1 MLLIENP
8 RFSTYKRL
16 IADRLDSIRSSPS
29 AEKLNGGRA
38 YKLFSKVVDYADFF
52 HGIKSIVIDKNE
64 ALAKIQMPDSH
75 VGGDESSV
83 TKHCDTASIDAFIQ
97 VSGLLINS
105 RKACPPG
112 QVFVASGLENI
123 TMSRHCDF
131 DVHKDWSVYAIF
143 TLIDDVHATGDVFVL
158 TKLGEVAMTAIGA
171 KFHRLE
177 ISKLERTLDSA
188 NGSRAS
194 SKEAPRPSLPTPIP
208 SFQNSRPTVVQ
219 KPTSL
224 APDSDSGFSSA
235 SSVAEEDPDDR
246 EAPLK
251 TMISTYTGAPADFIA
266 SNTCIG
272 DLGIDSLAAV
282 ELSDE
287 ISERS
292 GKLVSTHLAPP
303 ASRMPATSTSSLDQ
317 SAGIT
322 EPSQS
327 FLAAESSLQHYAMSC
342 RFIEYLAKVVA
353 RQDELLIAYL
363 VEGFRKLDVNL
374 KTIEIGEKM
383 PPFTYQSK
391 HNKVV
396 QRYYGILERHSI
408 IKKKDS
414 AYVRPSGPCMF
425 APFAQLLQQLI
436 VDFPQ
441 DSCEAELMALTLRG
455 IASRISLSLRLP
467 VGRLCDL
474 AGPGFPCP
482 LVELAVRQR
491 QHRTFD
497 SRRRRLLSHLQ
508 RL

>member
-1 MLLIENP
+1 
-8 RFSTYKRL
+8 
-16 IADRLDSIRSSPS
+16 
-29 AEKLNGGRA
+29 
-38 YKLFSKVVDYADFF
+38 
-52 HGIKSIVIDKNE
+52 
-64 ALAKIQMPDSH
+64 
-75 VGGDESSV
+75 
-83 TKHCDTASIDAFIQ
+83 
-97 VSGLLINS
+97 
-105 RKACPPG
+105 
-112 QVFVASGLENI
+112 
-123 TMSRHCDF
+123 
-131 DVHKDWSVYAIF
+131 
-143 TLIDDVHATGDVFVL
+143 
-158 TKLGEVAMTAIGA
+158 MTAIGA

-194 SKEAPRPSLPTPIP
+194 SKEAPRPSLSIPIP

-317 SAGIT
+317 SADIT

-327 FLAAESSLQHYAMSC
+327 FLAAESLLQHYAMSFQ
-342 RFIEYLAKVVA
+342 FIEYLAKVVA

-497 SRRRRLLSHLQ
+497 SRRCRRLLSHLQ